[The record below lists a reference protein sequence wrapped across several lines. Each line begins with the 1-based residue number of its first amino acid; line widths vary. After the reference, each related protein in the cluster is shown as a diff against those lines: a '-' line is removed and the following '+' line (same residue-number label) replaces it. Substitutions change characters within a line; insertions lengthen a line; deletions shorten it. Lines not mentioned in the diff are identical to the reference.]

1 MKPHTTMMEYNTRQK
16 KLPLP
21 EYGRSV
27 QKMVDH
33 ALTIEDREE
42 RQRCAT
48 TIVEIMGSMFPNTRN
63 LPDYER
69 KLWDHLAIM
78 SDFSLDIDYP
88 FEVIKKEEFHVA
100 PEKVPYQTGEIKNRH
115 YGRIVEDMIAHA
127 CTLPEG
133 EERDQLI
140 ELIAIQM
147 KKNHIAWNKEGVED
161 KKIFDDL
168 RIYTKGAIDIADR
181 EIRIYPSNNQRNGGN
196 NNGKRTMGVKKQFKR
211 KF

>member
-1 MKPHTTMMEYNTRQK
+1 MMEYNTRQK

-33 ALTIEDREE
+33 ALTIENRDE
-42 RQRCAT
+42 RQKCAA

-78 SDFSLDIDYP
+78 SDFKLDIDYP

-100 PEKVPYQTGEIKNRH
+100 PQRVPYQTGEIRNRH
-115 YGRIVEDMIAHA
+115 YGRIVEQMIEHA
-127 CTLPEG
+127 CTLEES
-133 EERDQLI
+133 EERDCLI
-140 ELIAIQM
+140 EFITVQM
-147 KKNHIAWNKEGVED
+147 KKNYIAWNKDGVDD
-161 KKIFDDL
+161 KKILDDL
-168 RIYTKGAIDIADR
+168 RIYTKGAIDIPDR
-181 EIRIYPSNNQRNGGN
+181 EIRINQGNTQRNNNIKRGC
-196 NNGKRTMGVKKQFKR
+196 NNGKKNFKR

>member
-1 MKPHTTMMEYNTRQK
+1 MMEYNTKQK

-42 RQRCAT
+42 RQQCAN
-48 TIVEIMGSMFPNTRN
+48 TIVGIMARMFPNTRN

-88 FEVIKKEEFHVA
+88 FEVIKREEFHV
-100 PEKVPYQTGEIKNRH
+100 PPQRVPYQTGEIKNRH
-115 YGRIVEDMIAHA
+115 YGRIVEEMIAHA
-127 CTLPEG
+127 CTLEEG
-133 EERDQLI
+133 EERDCFI
-140 ELIAIQM
+140 ELITIQM
-147 KKNHIAWNKEGVED
+147 KKNYIAWNKDGVDD
-161 KKIFDDL
+161 KKIFEDL
-168 RIYTKGAIDIADR
+168 RAYTGGAIDITGK
-181 EIRIYPSNNQRNGGN
+181 EIKTGQRQQHSGHTQRN
-196 NNGKRTMGVKKQFKR
+196 NNGKKQFNGK
-211 KF
+211 KTFKKKY

>member
-1 MKPHTTMMEYNTRQK
+1 MEYNTRQK

-42 RQRCAT
+42 RQRCAA
-48 TIVEIMGSMFPNTRN
+48 TIIKVMGSMFPNTRN

-78 SDFSLDIDYP
+78 SDFMLDIDYP

-100 PEKVPYQTGEIKNRH
+100 PEKVPYQNGEIRNRH
-115 YGRIVEDMIAHA
+115 YGRIVEQMIAHA
-127 CTLPEG
+127 CTLEEG
-133 EERDQLI
+133 EERDQFI
-140 ELIAIQM
+140 ELILIQM
-147 KKNHIAWNKEGVED
+147 KKNYIAWNKDGVDD
-161 KKIFDDL
+161 KRILEDL
-168 RIYTKGAIDIADR
+168 RIYTKGAIDLQER
-181 EIRIYPSNNQRNGGN
+181 EIRINQGGNMQRGNTRRN
-196 NNGKRTMGVKKQFKR
+196 NNGKKNFKR

>member
-1 MKPHTTMMEYNTRQK
+1 MMEYNTRQK

-42 RQRCAT
+42 RQRCAE
-48 TIVEIMGSMFPNTRN
+48 TIVRIMASMFPNM
-63 LPDYER
+63 PDQDH

-78 SDFSLDIDYP
+78 SDFKLDIDYP
-88 FEVIKKEEFHVA
+88 CEVIKEEEFRVA
-100 PEKVPYQTGEIKNRH
+100 PQQLPYRNSEIRNRH
-115 YGRIVEDMIAHA
+115 YGRIVEEMIAHA
-127 CTLPEG
+127 LTLEDG
-133 EERDQLI
+133 EEKEQFV
-140 ELIAIQM
+140 ELILVQM
-147 KKNHIAWNKEGVED
+147 KKNYIAWNKDGVED

-168 RIYTKGAIDIADR
+168 RLYSKGAIDITDR
-181 EIRIYPSNNQRNGGN
+181 EIRINQGGNAQRYAGNAKRNG
-196 NNGKRTMGVKKQFKR
+196 NGKKNFKR